1 MELLKLEM
9 NVDGLLQLFPDLEI
23 IEDEINYNYP
33 DLSFIKS
40 AIKTSYIEN
49 KRYLGDVSS
58 IMLNDIE
65 VEKKHDTYIVDIYFT
80 ANV

>member
-9 NVDGLLQLFPDLEI
+9 NVDGLLKLFPDLEI

-33 DLSFIKS
+33 DLAFIKS

-49 KRYLGDVSS
+49 KRYLADVSS

-65 VEKKHDTYIVDIYFT
+65 VEKKFDNYIVDIYFT
-80 ANV
+80 AH

>member
-9 NVDGLLQLFPDLEI
+9 NVDGLIKIFPDIEI
-23 IEDEINYNYP
+23 IDGEINYNYP

-49 KRYLGDVSS
+49 KRYLADISS
-58 IMLNDIE
+58 IVLNDIE
-65 VEKKHDTYIVDIYFT
+65 VEKKDETYIVDIYFT
-80 ANV
+80 SF